1 MSMTITARASIA
13 LLLAAAFFVLATVG
27 GPSSPLDTA
36 VAEWFGQV
44 RADLPAAVQY
54 AEALTAIGGAPVTLG
69 LSLIAAIWLFAKR
82 MRGRALLLA
91 ATVLLQRLAVE
102 LMKDAFGR
110 PRPAVEHLPSSLA
123 FPSGHAANSMATYLA
138 IAIIAVPDRYR
149 RPAVLT
155 AVAVTFVVGLTR
167 LILGVHWAS
176 DVVGGWTLG
185 LLAAGL
191 AVTIGERSGA
201 LRLEAQHDVVAGHGL
216 PAGEDETA

>member
-1 MSMTITARASIA
+1 MTITARAIIA
-13 LLLAAAFFVLATVG
+13 LLLATAFLVLATVG
-27 GPSSPLDTA
+27 GPSNPLDIA
-36 VAEWFGQV
+36 VAEWFGQI
-44 RADLPAAVQY
+44 RADLPEAARWAATV
-54 AEALTAIGGAPVTLG
+54 TVIGGAPVTLG

-110 PRPAVEHLPSSLA
+110 PRPAVEHLPSSFA

-138 IAIIAVPDRYR
+138 IAIIALPDRYR
-149 RPAVLT
+149 RPAILAALAIT
-155 AVAVTFVVGLTR
+155 LVVGLTR
-167 LILGVHWAS
+167 LVLGVHWAS

-185 LLAAGL
+185 LVAVGL

-201 LRLEAQHDVVAGHGL
+201 LRLETQHDVVAGHGL
-216 PAGEDETA
+216 PAGERETP